1 MAHWGGARNNPQA
14 ETNILARL
22 TAFRAAKRPV
32 WHVHHHSLE
41 AGCPLNPDFSPE
53 GFAAVPLC
61 APIEGERRL
70 TKHVNS
76 SFIGTTLEEELRA
89 RGITT
94 LVLCGLTT
102 NHCVST
108 TTRMAG
114 NLGFDTYLVGDA
126 CATFDRVGVD
136 GRKWSAEDVHQCS
149 LSDLHREFAWVVT
162 TDEVVKAV

>member
-1 MAHWGGARNNPQA
+1 
-14 ETNILARL
+14 
-22 TAFRAAKRPV
+22 V

-41 AGCPLNPDFSPE
+41 DGSPLNPDCSPE
-53 GFAAVPLC
+53 GFAPIALC
-61 APIEGERRL
+61 APIDGERRL
-70 TKHVNS
+70 SKHVNS
-76 SFIGTTLEEELRA
+76 CFIGTTLEAELRE

-94 LVLCGLTT
+94 LVVCGLTT

-114 NLGFDTYLVGDA
+114 NLGFGTYLVGDA

-136 GRKWSAEDVHQCS
+136 GRKWLAEDVHQCS

-162 TDEVVKAV
+162 TEEVIRVV